1 LREHGWIEN
10 KNIVI
15 ESRYAEGSPE
25 RLEEIAAEYDAVLG
39 NSFTALQPDTG
50 DITKNFLNVF
60 WGMKPEDE
68 PLRPEA
74 AAIFKDRRERL
85 QDNTFT
91 RCLPGSIPAALLV
104 LTFKIIQTPQ
114 EVVMLPEMATN
125 PPRQIYTDGRPLPK
139 NPDPPGWDIPWG
151 AGPAIRL

>member
-1 LREHGWIEN
+1 
-10 KNIVI
+10 
-15 ESRYAEGSPE
+15 
-25 RLEEIAAEYDAVLG
+25 
-39 NSFTALQPDTG
+39 
-50 DITKNFLNVF
+50 LNVF